1 MSDTATIPAVT
12 DATFADEVERH
23 DGLTLVDFWAPW
35 CGPCRMIAP
44 ALERLAERHADR
56 VRVVKLDTD
65 VNQRTMIR
73 YGVRGIPALLFFR
86 GGQIVDRVVG
96 AVPYAALEARLLR
109 LTEAPPDA
117 PAATLGAGA
126 PGN

>member
-1 MSDTATIPAVT
+1 MSDTATITAVT
-12 DATFADEVERH
+12 DETFADEVERH
-23 DGLTLVDFWAPW
+23 HGLTLVDFWAPW

-86 GGQIVDRVVG
+86 GGEIVDRIVG

-109 LTEAPPDA
+109 LA
-117 PAATLGAGA
+117 PAPLGTGRE
-126 PGN
+126 N

>member
-1 MSDTATIPAVT
+1 MSDTATITAVT
-12 DATFADEVERH
+12 DETFADEVERH

-86 GGQIVDRVVG
+86 AGELVDRIVG
-96 AVPYAALEARLLR
+96 AVPYATLEARLLR
-109 LTEAPPDA
+109 LTEG
-117 PAATLGAGA
+117 AAEVRPLAALGTRRE
-126 PGN
+126 N